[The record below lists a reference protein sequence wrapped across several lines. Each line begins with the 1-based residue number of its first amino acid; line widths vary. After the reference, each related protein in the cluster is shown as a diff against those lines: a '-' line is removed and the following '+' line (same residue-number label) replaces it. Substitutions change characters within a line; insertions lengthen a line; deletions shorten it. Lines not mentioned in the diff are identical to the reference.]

1 MIERIKSLA
10 AAETA
15 GMIAF
20 RRELHQHPEVSYQ
33 EEWTAAR
40 LCAELEEL
48 GVPYERKGRRGILA
62 RLIGAAPGPHIAF
75 RADFDALAIQE
86 ETGLPYASRE
96 EGRMHACGHDGHTA
110 VLRTLV
116 RTMAANRD
124 LLRGTVTFL
133 FQDAE
138 ELPPGGAAAMV
149 ADGCLEGVDRIY
161 ALHVSDELD
170 TGVIGVR
177 EGKYMAASDCFNIA
191 FTGRGGHGSR
201 PNDGDDTIS
210 ALAATVGAIDAIP
223 SRFLPAYTDAV
234 VTVCAVNGGTSYNV
248 LPARC
253 TMMGTVRTFEAETA
267 REIRA
272 RIELCAQTAAQLFH
286 TGYEYKYQE
295 GYPAV
300 VNDPDCCRTVRGAA
314 ALLGRPCIDI
324 PPTTVAE
331 DFSFYQQ
338 QVPGAFFRVGI
349 RNPEKEAV
357 YPLHS
362 GKFRLDED
370 ALPVALE
377 MLWCIYL
384 QETGQLSAPAAD
396 Q

>member
-20 RRELHQHPEVSYQ
+20 RQELHQHPEVSYQ

-40 LCAELEEL
+40 LCAELEKL

-62 RLIGAAPGPHIAF
+62 RLTGAAPGPHIAF

-177 EGKYMAASDCFNIA
+177 EGKYMAASDW
-191 FTGRGGHGSR
+191 S
-201 PNDGDDTIS
+201 
-210 ALAATVGAIDAIP
+210 
-223 SRFLPAYTDAV
+223 
-234 VTVCAVNGGTSYNV
+234 
-248 LPARC
+248 
-253 TMMGTVRTFEAETA
+253 
-267 REIRA
+267 
-272 RIELCAQTAAQLFH
+272 
-286 TGYEYKYQE
+286 
-295 GYPAV
+295 
-300 VNDPDCCRTVRGAA
+300 
-314 ALLGRPCIDI
+314 LLR
-324 PPTTVAE
+324 
-331 DFSFYQQ
+331 
-338 QVPGAFFRVGI
+338 
-349 RNPEKEAV
+349 
-357 YPLHS
+357 
-362 GKFRLDED
+362 
-370 ALPVALE
+370 
-377 MLWCIYL
+377 
-384 QETGQLSAPAAD
+384 
-396 Q
+396 